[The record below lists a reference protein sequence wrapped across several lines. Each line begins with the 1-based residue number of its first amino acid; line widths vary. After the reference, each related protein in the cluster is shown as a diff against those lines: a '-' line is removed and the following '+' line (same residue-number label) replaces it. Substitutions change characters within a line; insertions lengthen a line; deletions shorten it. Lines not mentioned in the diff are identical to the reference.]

1 VRVDSPIAM
10 TLEEKTGK
18 PYISHS
24 AMSTWLNCGWSYY
37 LSRIQ
42 KVPENP
48 SYWLVGGKSVHEC
61 TEWYDLMEPKMQAIA
76 DVDCRAVFV
85 DYWQKNYEMADNGMP
100 FRAGGKATR
109 QYPYK
114 EDASWW
120 LDNGPK
126 MFHNWIEWRKQDNP
140 YTPYQLSGGDFAI
153 ETELNVEI
161 SGVPMKGFLDR
172 LMVSPDGELTVID
185 IKTSTRAPITYT
197 QLGTYAIMCEKAMG
211 VRPTKGA
218 YFMAR
223 TGELTPPVDLSHY
236 TENRLGSHLRGFKVA
251 IDNNIFIP
259 QPGFM
264 CGTCSVNHACYAV
277 KGIESHKYPELGETN
292 E

>member
-1 VRVDSPIAM
+1 M

-18 PYISHS
+18 AYISHS

-37 LSRIQ
+37 LTRIQ

-48 SYWLVGGKSVHEC
+48 SYWLVGGKSLHEC
-61 TEWYDLMEPKMQAIA
+61 TEWYDHLNPLVQDTA
-76 DVDCRAVFV
+76 DFDLRTIFQ
-85 DYWQKNYEMADNGMP
+85 DKWEHNYRLADNGMP
-100 FRAGGKATR
+100 FRAGGRATK
-109 QYPYK
+109 QYPHK
-114 EDASWW
+114 EDANWW

-126 MFHNWIEWRKQDNP
+126 MLHNWIEWRKQDNP
-140 YTPYQLSGGDFAI
+140 YLPYQLSGGDFAI

-161 SGVPMKGFLDR
+161 GGVPMKGFLDR

-185 IKTSTRAPITYT
+185 IKTSTKAPVTYT

-211 VRPTKGA
+211 VRPIKGA

-223 TGELTPPVDLSHY
+223 TGELTEPIDLSHY
-236 TENRLGSHLRGFKVA
+236 TEKRLASQVKGFKTAV
-251 IDNNIFIP
+251 DNNIFIP

-277 KGIESHKYPELGETN
+277 NGSESHKYPELGDIDE
-292 E
+292 

>member
-1 VRVDSPIAM
+1 MHVNSSIAM

-18 PYISHS
+18 GYISHS
-24 AMSTWLNCGWSYY
+24 AMSTWLNCGWSFY
-37 LSRIQ
+37 LTRIQ

-48 SYWLVGGKSVHEC
+48 SYWLVGGKSLHEA
-61 TEWYDLMEPKMQAIA
+61 TEIYDTNP
-76 DVDCRAVFV
+76 DGFDPTAVFAAR
-85 DYWQKNYEMADNGMP
+85 WEENYRLADNGMP
-100 FRAGGKATR
+100 FRAGGRATKA
-109 QYPYK
+109 YPNK
-114 EDASWW
+114 EDAQWW

-126 MFHNWIEWRKQDNP
+126 MVDFWIQFRQDSGYQP
-140 YTPYQLSGGDFAI
+140 YLLSGGEAAI

-161 SGVPMKGFLDR
+161 GGVLMKGFLDR
-172 LMVSPDGELTVID
+172 LMVSPDGELVVVD
-185 IKTSTRAPITYT
+185 LKTSSKPPVTYT

-211 VRPTKGA
+211 IRPVKGA

-223 TGELTPPVDLSHY
+223 TGELTEPVNLSHY
-236 TENRLGSHLRGFKVA
+236 TERRLASQVKGFKTAV
-251 IDNNIFIP
+251 DNNIFIP

-277 KGIESHKYPELGETN
+277 KGSESHKYPELGEIN

>member
-1 VRVDSPIAM
+1 M
-10 TLEEKTGK
+10 TMEEKTGK
-18 PYISHS
+18 NYISHS

-48 SYWLVGGKSVHEC
+48 SYWLVGGKSLHEC
-61 TEWYDLMEPKMQAIA
+61 TEIYDQNPDGFNPTESFKQRW
-76 DVDCRAVFV
+76 DE
-85 DYWQKNYEMADNGMP
+85 NYRLADNGMP
-100 FRAGGKATR
+100 FRAGGKATKA
-109 QYPYK
+109 YPNK

-126 MFHNWIEWRKQDNP
+126 MVDFWMQFRENSGYQP
-140 YTPYQLSGGDFAI
+140 YILSNGTPAI

-161 SGVPMKGFLDR
+161 GGVAMKGFLDR
-172 LMVSPDGELTVID
+172 LMVSPEGELIVVD
-185 IKTSTRAPITYT
+185 IKTSSKPPVTYT

-211 VRPTKGA
+211 IRPVKGA

-223 TGELTPPVDLSHY
+223 TGELTHPVELDHY
-236 TENRLGSHLRGFKVA
+236 TENRLATHVKGFKIAV
-251 IDNNIFIP
+251 DNNIFIP

-264 CGTCSVNHACYAV
+264 CGTCSVNQACYAV
-277 KGIESHKYPELGETN
+277 KGSQSHLYPELGETN

>member
-1 VRVDSPIAM
+1 MHVNSSIAM

-18 PYISHS
+18 GYISHS
-24 AMSTWLNCGWSYY
+24 AMSTWLNCGWSFY
-37 LSRIQ
+37 LTRIQ

-48 SYWLVGGKSVHEC
+48 SYWLVGGKSLHEA
-61 TEWYDLMEPKMQAIA
+61 TEIYDTNP
-76 DVDCRAVFV
+76 DGFDPTAVFAAR
-85 DYWQKNYEMADNGMP
+85 WEENYRLADNGMP
-100 FRAGGKATR
+100 FRAGGRSTKA
-109 QYPYK
+109 YPNK

-126 MFHNWIEWRKQDNP
+126 MVDFWIQFRQDSGYQP
-140 YTPYQLSGGDFAI
+140 YLLSGGEAAI

-161 SGVPMKGFLDR
+161 GGVLMKGFLDR
-172 LMVSPDGELTVID
+172 LMVSPDGELVVVD
-185 IKTSTRAPITYT
+185 LKTSSKPPVTYT

-211 VRPTKGA
+211 IRPVKGA

-223 TGELTPPVDLSHY
+223 TGELTEPVNLSHY
-236 TENRLGSHLRGFKVA
+236 TERRLASQVKGFKTAV
-251 IDNNIFIP
+251 DNNIFIP

-277 KGIESHKYPELGETN
+277 NGSESHKYPELGEDTD

>member
-1 VRVDSPIAM
+1 
-10 TLEEKTGK
+10 
-18 PYISHS
+18 
-24 AMSTWLNCGWSYY
+24 
-37 LSRIQ
+37 
-42 KVPENP
+42 
-48 SYWLVGGKSVHEC
+48 
-61 TEWYDLMEPKMQAIA
+61 MEPQMQAIA
-76 DVDCRAVFV
+76 DVDCHAVFV
-85 DYWQKNYEMADNGMP
+85 DYWRKNYDMANNGMP

-109 QYPYK
+109 QYPNK
-114 EDASWW
+114 EDESWW

-126 MFHNWIEWRKQDNP
+126 MFHNWIEWRKQENP

-197 QLGTYAIMCEKAMG
+197 QLGTYAVMCEKVMG

-223 TGELTPPVDLSHY
+223 TGELTTPVDLDHY

>member
-1 VRVDSPIAM
+1 VRVNSPIAM

-61 TEWYDLMEPKMQAIA
+61 TEWYDRMEPQMQAIA

-85 DYWQKNYEMADNGMP
+85 EYWQKNYEMADNGMP

-126 MFHNWIEWRKQDNP
+126 MFHNWIEWRKQENP

-161 SGVPMKGFLDR
+161 SGVLMKGFLDR

-197 QLGTYAIMCEKAMG
+197 QLGTYAIMCEKVMG

-218 YFMAR
+218 YFMVR
-223 TGELTPPVDLSHY
+223 TGELTPPVNLDHY
-236 TENRLGSHLRGFKVA
+236 TENRLGSHLRGFKIA
-251 IDNNIFIP
+251 ID
-259 QPGFM
+259 
-264 CGTCSVNHACYAV
+264 CGTTTNSSSTCSRSA
-277 KGIESHKYPELGETN
+277 
-292 E
+292 

>member
-1 VRVDSPIAM
+1 M

-18 PYISHS
+18 GYISHS
-24 AMSTWLNCGWSYY
+24 AMSTWLNCGWSFY
-37 LSRIQ
+37 LTRIQ

-48 SYWLVGGKSVHEC
+48 SYWLVGGKSLHEA
-61 TEWYDLMEPKMQAIA
+61 TEIYDTNP
-76 DVDCRAVFV
+76 DGFDPTAVFAAR
-85 DYWQKNYEMADNGMP
+85 WEENYRLADNGMP
-100 FRAGGKATR
+100 FRAGGRATKA
-109 QYPYK
+109 YPNK

-126 MFHNWIEWRKQDNP
+126 MVDFWIQFRQDSGYQP
-140 YTPYQLSGGDFAI
+140 YLLSGGEAAI

-161 SGVPMKGFLDR
+161 GGVLMKGFLDR
-172 LMVSPDGELTVID
+172 LMVSPDGELVV
-185 IKTSTRAPITYT
+185 P
-197 QLGTYAIMCEKAMG
+197 
-211 VRPTKGA
+211 VKGA

-223 TGELTPPVDLSHY
+223 TGELTEPVELSHY
-236 TENRLGSHLRGFKVA
+236 TERRLASQVKGFKTAV
-251 IDNNIFIP
+251 DNNIFIP

-277 KGIESHKYPELGETN
+277 NGSESHKYPELGEDTD

>member
-1 VRVDSPIAM
+1 M

-18 PYISHS
+18 GYISHS
-24 AMSTWLNCGWSYY
+24 AMSTWLNCGWSFY
-37 LSRIQ
+37 LTRIQ

-48 SYWLVGGKSVHEC
+48 SYWLVGGKSLHEC
-61 TEWYDLMEPKMQAIA
+61 TEWYDQLDPLIQQAGDFDLRQIFL
-76 DVDCRAVFV
+76 DK
-85 DYWQKNYEMADNGMP
+85 WEENYRLANNGMP
-100 FRAGGKATR
+100 FRAGGRATK
-109 QYPYK
+109 QYPNK

-126 MFHNWIEWRKQDNP
+126 MVDFWIQFRKDSGYQP
-140 YTPYQLSGGDFAI
+140 YLLSGGEAAI

-161 SGVPMKGFLDR
+161 GGVLMKGFLDR
-172 LMVSPDGELTVID
+172 LMVSPEGELVVID
-185 IKTSTRAPITYT
+185 IKTSSKPPVTYT

-211 VRPTKGA
+211 IRPVKGA

-223 TGELTPPVDLSHY
+223 TGELTEPVDLSHY
-236 TENRLGSHLRGFKVA
+236 TERRLASQVKGFKTAV
-251 IDNNIFIP
+251 DNNIFIP

-277 KGIESHKYPELGETN
+277 NGSESHKYPELGEDTD

>member
-1 VRVDSPIAM
+1 M

-18 PYISHS
+18 NYISHS

-48 SYWLVGGKSVHEC
+48 SYWLVGGKSLHEC
-61 TEWYDLMEPKMQAIA
+61 TEIYDLNPEGFDPTTIFQQRW
-76 DVDCRAVFV
+76 DE
-85 DYWQKNYEMADNGMP
+85 NYRLADNGMP
-100 FRAGGKATR
+100 FRAGGRASKA
-109 QYPYK
+109 YPNK

-126 MFHNWIEWRKQDNP
+126 MVDFWIQFRENSGYQVYMLDHQ
-140 YTPYQLSGGDFAI
+140 TPAV

-161 SGVPMKGFLDR
+161 SGVNMKGFLDR
-172 LMVSPDGELTVID
+172 LMVTPTGELIVVD
-185 IKTSTRAPITYT
+185 IKTSSKAPVTYT
-197 QLGTYAIMCEKAMG
+197 QLGTYAIMCEKIMG
-211 VRPTKGA
+211 VRPVKGA
-218 YFMAR
+218 YYMAR
-223 TGELTPPVDLSHY
+223 TGELTTPVDLDHY
-236 TENRLGSHLRGFKVA
+236 TESRLGSHLRGFKIA

-277 KGIESHKYPELGETN
+277 KGIDSHKYPELGETN

>member
-1 VRVDSPIAM
+1 M

-61 TEWYDLMEPKMQAIA
+61 TEWYDRMDLPTGATNLN
-76 DVDCRAVFV
+76 VDCRAVFV
-85 DYWQKNYEMADNGMP
+85 EYWQKNYEMVDNGMP
-100 FRAGGKATR
+100 FRASGKSTIK
-109 QYPYK
+109 YPHK
-114 EDASWW
+114 EDTSWW

-140 YTPYQLSGGDFAI
+140 YMPYQLSGGDFAI

-161 SGVPMKGFLDR
+161 SGVLMKGFLDR

-185 IKTSTRAPITYT
+185 IKTSTRAPIANT
-197 QLGTYAIMCEKAMG
+197 QLGTYAVMCEKVMG

-223 TGELTPPVDLSHY
+223 TGELTTPVDLDHH
-236 TENRLGSHLRGFKVA
+236 TENRLGSHLRGFKIA

-277 KGIESHKYPELGETN
+277 KGTESHKYPELGETN